1 MINREQDKINFA
13 LGNEQTQTTPPLH
26 KFQFQMSTEQLN
38 YSALWRSCVYFN
50 IMLKTESFVFLVTL
64 WIWFPEV
71 LDDLSY
77 WEVWAFC
84 PDALRFLSTAFVS
97 LWFWIRAPSCLL
109 LWLLMAGSCNPSF
122 FFSASCSSAI
132 KTSLPFLGLVYFTKH
147 NGFQLG
153 SFFFFK

>member
-26 KFQFQMSTEQLN
+26 KFQSQMSTEQLN

-84 PDALRFLSTAFVS
+84 PDALGFLSTAFVS

-122 FFSASCSSAI
+122 FFFSKLFFSHKNFFALFGSC
-132 KTSLPFLGLVYFTKH
+132 LFH
-147 NGFQLG
+147 
-153 SFFFFK
+153 